1 MQFYNKIEA
10 QQEKKEENDNE
21 NSTSENNA
29 ENKETA
35 ADNNKEGDN
44 KSVLSSFLAVHGGT
58 DTEGNIFDD
67 LFLILLN

>member
-35 ADNNKEGDN
+35 ADNKEGEN